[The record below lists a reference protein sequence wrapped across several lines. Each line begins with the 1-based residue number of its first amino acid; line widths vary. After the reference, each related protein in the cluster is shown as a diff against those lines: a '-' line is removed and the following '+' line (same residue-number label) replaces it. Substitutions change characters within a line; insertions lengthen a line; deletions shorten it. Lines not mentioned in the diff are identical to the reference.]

1 MQRYFAAMYLEPS
14 IARSPVPLRRKMLA
28 RAPGGG
34 VRIFAEFR
42 ETPFL
47 RLKPEDLLDSADI
60 GRLFSVS
67 TRTVYRWIAETG
79 LRPKGKAGR
88 DYYFTKAEI
97 LRWHDEDKP
106 QMGRPW

>member
-1 MQRYFAAMYLEPS
+1 MYLEPD
-14 IARSPVPLRRKMLA
+14 IARSSTLMRRKTLA

-34 VRIFAEFR
+34 VRVFAEFK
-42 ETPFL
+42 ETPFS
-47 RLKPEDLLDSADI
+47 RLTADDLLDTADI
-60 GRLFSVS
+60 GALYGVS

-97 LRWHDEDKP
+97 LRWHDVDKP
-106 QMGRPW
+106 VMGRPW

>member
-1 MQRYFAAMYLEPS
+1 MQRYDGRMYLEPS
-14 IARSPVPLRRKMLA
+14 IARSPVLLRRKMLA

-34 VRIFAEFR
+34 VRVLAEFR
-42 ETPFL
+42 ETPFS

-60 GRLFSVS
+60 AALYGVS
-67 TRTVYRWIAETG
+67 ARTVYRWIAETG

-97 LRWHDEDKP
+97 LRWHDEEKP